1 MTDSIA
7 DMLTRIRNAL
17 AVRKE
22 TVVLPSSQKKV
33 ALAKLLAIEGLIE
46 RFDEHEVPGNRRELT
61 LVLKYDKSG
70 KSIINDLKRVS
81 KPSRR
86 VYVKKDDIKG
96 VREGYGIA
104 VISTSRGLMTDREA
118 KKAAL
123 GGEVVCE
130 VF

>member
-46 RFDEHEVPGNRRELT
+46 RFDEREVLGNRRELT

>member
-46 RFDEHEVPGNRRELT
+46 RFDEREVLGNRRELT

-81 KPSRR
+81 KQSRR